1 MPLPIGHKAQIP
13 NDSLGQLEFLIGDW
27 QTTGSHPMVS
37 GKELRGRTSFAWHQ
51 GGAFLI
57 MRSQVDEPRFP
68 DGVAIIGSD
77 DAAGTF
83 AMIYFDE
90 RGTSRIMEVVIHDG
104 MVTWRHNDAAFAQ
117 CLTIKAD
124 GDRLVSR
131 GRMSRD
137 GGPWEDDLSQTFI
150 RISTQKQPHTDRG
163 LG

>member
-1 MPLPIGHKAQIP
+1 MPIEIGLKAQIP
-13 NDSLGQLEFLIGDW
+13 NQSLGQLEFLIGEW
-27 QTTGSHPMVS
+27 QTTGSHPMVP
-37 GKELRGRTSFAWHQ
+37 GKELHGRTSLAWHQ

-57 MRSQVDEPRFP
+57 MRSQVDEPKFP

-90 RGTSRIMEVVIHDG
+90 RGTSRIMDVLVNEG
-104 MVTWRHNDAAFAQ
+104 TVTWRHDDATFAQ
-117 CLTIKAD
+117 CLTITAD
-124 GDRLVSR
+124 SDRLVSR

-150 RISTQKQPHTDRG
+150 RI
-163 LG
+163 

>member
-1 MPLPIGHKAQIP
+1 MPIQIGLKALPNQ
-13 NDSLGQLEFLIGDW
+13 SLGQLEFLIGDW
-27 QTTGSHPMVS
+27 ETTGSHPMVP

-57 MRSQVDEPRFP
+57 MRSQVNEPKFP

-90 RGTSRIMEVVIHDG
+90 RGTSRIMEVLVNDG
-104 MVTWRHNDAAFAQ
+104 TVTWRRDDAAFAQ
-117 CLTIKAD
+117 CLTITTS
-124 GDRLVSR
+124 GDRLVSQ

-137 GGPWEDDLSQTFI
+137 GGPWEDDLSQTFV
-150 RISTQKQPHTDRG
+150 RISSQEDHTG
-163 LG
+163 TEA